1 MEKLKCCVQTYAWGK
16 KGMASEVARLYAMG
30 NPDASIDDRTS
41 YAELWMGTHPDGPCQ
56 IQRSQKKLSQHIAEY
71 EAITHRKVSPERHL
85 PFIMKLMSI
94 QHNLSVQ
101 VHPTKEQAARLNDR
115 DPVHYPDR
123 NHKPELAYALT
134 RFELL
139 CGFRPADQICANFE
153 AFPELKQ
160 LMGEDTAQAFE
171 ILAQA
176 RIDQECETLK
186 SALAVCFKKFMKYAK
201 DAADEVKL
209 LLDSVL
215 TKLICGIRGSLN
227 EETVAVIQKM
237 SRDFPGDIGCFVP
250 LLLNHIILSPGECC
264 YYGAQELHAYL
275 SGECIECVSCSNNTI
290 RAACTSK
297 FIDIDTLCEV
307 LNYRMTDPSY
317 YIVSPAVLKNFPHI
331 RVYDPDCEDFTLH
344 EIKVPSSPSSATAKA
359 PPVFIPSLECG
370 SIMLV
375 VEGEGTIESYY
386 AKRERQ
392 KFLTVRRGDVIYI
405 ESRAQ
410 LCFLECTQDILAYR
424 TFSYEEGPDH
434 LVYNIDRTAVPEST
448 RFTVRMKGHIKPLLM
463 DDDAEVF
470 DIENEIDGIC

>member
-16 KGMASEVARLYAMG
+16 KGMTSEVAQIYATG
-30 NPDASIDDRTS
+30 NPDVSIDDGTS

-56 IQRSQKKLSQHIAEY
+56 IQRSQKKLSQYIAEY
-71 EAITHRKVSPERHL
+71 ECSTIYRKVSTERHL

-94 QHNLSVQ
+94 QHSLSVQ

-115 DPVHYPDR
+115 DPIHYPDR

-153 AFPELKQ
+153 AFPELKY
-160 LMGEDTAQAFE
+160 LMGEDTSQAFQ
-171 ILAQA
+171 ILARA
-176 RIDQECETLK
+176 GVDEECETLK
-186 SALAVCFKKFMKYAK
+186 SALAVCFKNFMKHAK
-201 DAADEVKL
+201 ETADEMKT

-215 TKLICGIRGSLN
+215 SRLSCGIRGSLS

-237 SRDFPGDIGCFVP
+237 SRDFPGDIGCFIP

-297 FIDIDTLCEV
+297 FIDVEALCEV

-317 YIVSPAVLKNFPHI
+317 YFVPPVVLKNFPHI

-344 EIKVPSSPSSATAKA
+344 EVKVSSSLTTKVPSVS
-359 PPVFIPSLECG
+359 IPSLECG

-375 VEGEGTIESYY
+375 VEGEGIIENYS
-386 AKRERQ
+386 AKRKTQ
-392 KFLTVRRGDVIYI
+392 KFLTVKRGDVIYI
-405 ESRAQ
+405 ESCAQ
-410 LCFLECTQDILAYR
+410 LYFVECTRDILAYR

-434 LVYNIDRTAVPEST
+434 LFYNTDGTTISETNRV
-448 RFTVRMKGHIKPLLM
+448 TVQMKGRRIKPLIM
-463 DDDAEVF
+463 DDDAEMF
-470 DIENEIDGIC
+470 DIENELDGIC